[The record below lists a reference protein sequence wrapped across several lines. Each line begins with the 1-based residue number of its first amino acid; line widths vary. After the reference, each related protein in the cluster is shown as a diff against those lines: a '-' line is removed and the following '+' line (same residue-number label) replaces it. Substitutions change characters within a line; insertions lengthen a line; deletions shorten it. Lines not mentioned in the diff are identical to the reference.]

1 MPLTI
6 TRLFTRLAVRRLRR
20 RAAVTP
26 NGSAFASGGLPTPEL
41 PAVDVHQIDDPESP
55 MRLIRAVGRLGPDSI
70 DRLLRACEALDAP
83 DAVHLDF
90 LDARIDDIHTMRRL
104 EAALDR
110 LERQHIAIRVVGI
123 DPAHPAL
130 SI

>member
-1 MPLTI
+1 
-6 TRLFTRLAVRRLRR
+6 
-20 RAAVTP
+20 
-26 NGSAFASGGLPTPEL
+26 
-41 PAVDVHQIDDPESP
+41 

-70 DRLLRACEALDAP
+70 DRLLRSCELLDAHH
-83 DAVHLDF
+83 AVHLDF
-90 LDARIDDIHTMRRL
+90 ADARIDDIRTMRRL

-130 SI
+130 ST